1 MSKGSMDRSR
11 PEISVVIPAY
21 NESDGISRTVGA
33 VTAHLSSVS
42 DSYEV
47 IIVDDGSSDSTWEVI
62 RHVSETDPRIRGILL
77 SRNYG
82 KEAAICAGLEHA
94 RGDAVIVMDADMQH
108 PPDLLA
114 SMVAEWRNGA
124 EIVECVKK
132 TRGSETVLKAAGS
145 RLFYRLLSLITG
157 HDLRGATDFKLLD
170 RKVLQAWQTMPE
182 INTFFRGMTQWMG
195 YRRVKIE
202 FDVMERI
209 NGPSRWSLYAL
220 IKLAVGA
227 IISFSSLP
235 LRAVSIFGVFFLLGA
250 VLLGGQTLFR
260 KITGSAVTGFTTVIL
275 LQLIIGSI
283 IMVSLGIIGEY
294 IAAIY
299 NEIKRRPR
307 YLISTTVGEGHERQ

>member
-1 MSKGSMDRSR
+1 
-11 PEISVVIPAY
+11 
-21 NESDGISRTVGA
+21 
-33 VTAHLSSVS
+33 
-42 DSYEV
+42 V
-47 IIVDDGSSDSTWEVI
+47 IIVDDGSSDQTWDII
-62 RHVSETDPRIRGILL
+62 RHVSAANHRIRGILL

-94 RGDAVIVMDADMQH
+94 KGDAVIVMDADMQH

-114 SMVAEWRNGA
+114 SMIGEWRNGA

-132 TRGSETVLKAAGS
+132 TRGSESLLKAAGS
-145 RLFYRLLSLITG
+145 RLFYGLLSLFTG
-157 HDLRGATDFKLLD
+157 HDLRGASDFKLLD

-195 YRRVKIE
+195 FRRIKIE
-202 FDVMERI
+202 FDVKQRI

-220 IKLAVGA
+220 TKLAAGA

-235 LRAVSIFGVFFLLGA
+235 LRVVSIFGIFFLLGA

-260 KITGSAVTGFTTVIL
+260 KIIGDAVTGFTTVIL

-307 YLISTTVGEGHERQ
+307 YLISTTVGEGHEKQ